1 MDRRKQQSM
10 SRTGNVN
17 RKTSQRS
24 VPIGRPIANTQMY
37 ILDSHLQ
44 PVPIGITGELY
55 IGGVNVAR
63 GYLNRPALT
72 AEKFLPDPFF
82 NHGKTSPYSPL
93 PLPTP
98 HLYKT
103 GDLARYRP
111 DGAIDYLGRLDH
123 QVKLRGFRIEL
134 GEIETVLVQHPTV
147 QAAIVIDREMAL
159 GDKQLVAYVVALPG
173 QTIVPQ
179 DLQAFLHQQLPEYMV
194 PAAVVTLDA
203 LPVNANGKLDRK
215 ALPAP
220 EQRQFDQKPFVAP
233 QTLTEKTLAGIW
245 QDVLGLEQVSIHDNF
260 LELGGHSLLATQV
273 VSRSRSLF
281 QVDLS
286 LRHLFES
293 PTVVALATVIEQ
305 LQSSSPSMPTIGAI
319 SRSARR
325 VKRSSLQ

>member
-1 MDRRKQQSM
+1 
-10 SRTGNVN
+10 
-17 RKTSQRS
+17 
-24 VPIGRPIANTQMY
+24 
-37 ILDSHLQ
+37 
-44 PVPIGITGELY
+44 
-55 IGGVNVAR
+55 
-63 GYLNRPALT
+63 
-72 AEKFLPDPFF
+72 
-82 NHGKTSPYSPL
+82 
-93 PLPTP
+93 
-98 HLYKT
+98 
-103 GDLARYRP
+103 
-111 DGAIDYLGRLDH
+111 
-123 QVKLRGFRIEL
+123 
-134 GEIETVLVQHPTV
+134 
-147 QAAIVIDREMAL
+147 
-159 GDKQLVAYVVALPG
+159 VVALPG

-293 PTVVALATVIEQ
+293 PTVGALATVIEQ

>member
-1 MDRRKQQSM
+1 AQLQS
-10 SRTGNVN
+10 
-17 RKTSQRS
+17 
-24 VPIGRPIANTQMY
+24 
-37 ILDSHLQ
+37 
-44 PVPIGITGELY
+44 VPIGITGELY

-72 AEKFLPDPFF
+72 AERFLPDPFF
-82 NHGKTSPYSPL
+82 KLGKNHPTLHS

-111 DGAIDYLGRLDH
+111 DGAIDYLGRIDH

-134 GEIETVLVQHPTV
+134 GEIEAVLAQHLTV
-147 QAAIVIDREMAL
+147 QTAIVIDRETAL

-173 QTIVPQ
+173 QTIVPH
-179 DLQAFLHQQLPEYMV
+179 DLQAFLHQKLPEYMV
-194 PAAVVTLDA
+194 PTAVVTLNA

-220 EQRQFDQKPFVAP
+220 EQMPSEHPFVAP
-233 QTLTEKTLAGIW
+233 QTLTEKALAGIW
-245 QDVLGLEQVSIHDNF
+245 QDVLDLEQISIHDNF

-281 QVDLS
+281 QVDVS

-293 PTVVALATVIEQ
+293 PTIAALATVIEQ
-305 LQSSSPSMPTIGAI
+305 LQSSSSPVPTIGAI